1 MYITINIFRM
11 AEWLRK
17 QQERTSL
24 SELCAK
30 YDDLCNQRKLLEEE
44 LQIEVLANARVIG
57 IRNSFNRYLPELGM
71 TTTGVAKFQRLINQV
86 RPEVII
92 VEECGETLESSLLPA
107 FSDATKVTTSYLRS
121 NLRSISF

>member
-1 MYITINIFRM
+1 MS
-11 AEWLRK
+11 EWLRK

-57 IRNSFNRYLPELGM
+57 IALN
-71 TTTGVAKFQRLINQV
+71 
-86 RPEVII
+86 
-92 VEECGETLESSLLPA
+92 LL
-107 FSDATKVTTSYLRS
+107 DT
-121 NLRSISF
+121 